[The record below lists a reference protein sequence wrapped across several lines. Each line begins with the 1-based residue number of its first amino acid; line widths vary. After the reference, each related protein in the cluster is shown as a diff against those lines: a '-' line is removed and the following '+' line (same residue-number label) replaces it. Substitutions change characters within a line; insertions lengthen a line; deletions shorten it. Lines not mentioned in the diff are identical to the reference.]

1 MLRYVRDMRYLRI
14 GLVVQRSIDGMK
26 QRCFTV
32 AVAVDK
38 LRLIRAEIGTWL
50 IDCVY
55 CMEAVSRIVNVDGHT
70 RKRWPLFV
78 GVRQRQKC

>member
-1 MLRYVRDMRYLRI
+1 MRYVRDMRYLRI
-14 GLVVQRSIDGMK
+14 RFVVRRSVDGMK
-26 QRCFTV
+26 QRRFTV
-32 AVAVDK
+32 AVAVDQ
-38 LRLIRAEIGTWL
+38 LRLIRVEIGTWL

-55 CMEAVSRIVNVDGHT
+55 RMEAVSRIVDVDGHT